1 MGIDMKQFVKD
12 RDKAFRAFILHDD
25 WEPVREYCRT
35 YGVPMPDDPRVMA
48 AGIYK
53 AVQYITTMP
62 DDIKAKAAMKA
73 LKMGFN
79 PFIMPP
85 EMKEDT

>member
-12 RDKAFRAFILHDD
+12 RDAAFRAFVLRDD
-25 WEPVREYCRT
+25 WEPVNEYCST
-35 YGVPMPDDPRVMA
+35 YGVPMPDDHRVMA

-73 LKMGFN
+73 LKLGFS
-79 PFIMPP
+79 PFIEPI
-85 EMKEDT
+85 EIKED